1 MTKYDEII
9 KIYNFKF
16 WVINAIFFY
25 KIYVL
30 LLFLLILNL
39 TTTSVRTNLIDKE
52 VSLNKKLS
60 LNCFF
65 LSDHNS
71 LKFIGP

>member
-60 LNCFF
+60 LNFFF